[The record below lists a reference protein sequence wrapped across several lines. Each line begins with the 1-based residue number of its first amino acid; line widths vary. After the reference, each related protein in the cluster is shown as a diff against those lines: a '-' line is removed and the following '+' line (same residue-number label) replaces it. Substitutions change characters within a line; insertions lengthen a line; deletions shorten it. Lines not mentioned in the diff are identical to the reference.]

1 MSLKKNF
8 LATQTVRVCI
18 RERETLTKR
27 CIKRTH
33 KSLNN
38 WYEVKV
44 VLDRR
49 CTRYIL
55 LLYIYHIFEIYLRPK
70 QRSHR
75 VLYVFF
81 LLFRVILCDFWAGC
95 MRGFFFLTWVH
106 GTPKIYTKVSKWN
119 ATQLNQRHQRIPL
132 YIDFFW
138 RSLYTRVIWR
148 IHAYSI
154 FFERD
159 RCVYVSASLYILF
172 FAKNSGKFRFK
183 PWAFELGWFF
193 CGFWPTIVYFYIGCS
208 MAHAS
213 MFILFDA
220 IR

>member
-1 MSLKKNF
+1 M
-8 LATQTVRVCI
+8 CI

-55 LLYIYHIFEIYLRPK
+55 LLYIYHIFKIYLRPK

-75 VLYVFF
+75 VLFVFPCFF
-81 LLFRVILCDFWAGC
+81 LLFRVILCDVWAGC
-95 MRGFFFLTWVH
+95 MRGFFFLAWVH

-119 ATQLNQRHQRIPL
+119 ATQLNQRHQRILL
-132 YIDFFW
+132 YIDFFLAKFVHTCYLADPCVFNILW
-138 RSLYTRVIWR
+138 TRSMCVCKCVC
-148 IHAYSI
+148 IHLI
-154 FFERD
+154 I
-159 RCVYVSASLYILF
+159 CQ
-172 FAKNSGKFRFK
+172 NSGKFRFK
-183 PWAFELGWFF
+183 PLAFELGWFF